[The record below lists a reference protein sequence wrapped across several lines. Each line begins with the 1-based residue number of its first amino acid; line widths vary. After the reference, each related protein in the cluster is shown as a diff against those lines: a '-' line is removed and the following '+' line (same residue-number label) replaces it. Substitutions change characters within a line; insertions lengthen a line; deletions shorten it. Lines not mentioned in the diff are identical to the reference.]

1 MSEDPERVIETL
13 YDVDES
19 NLILRR
25 SNGTVIGEG
34 NLSGGNRLLMFLKYD
49 YNTTAAAPPS
59 SSQIRT
65 DTNDA
70 ASTTLLWI
78 HRIDN
83 ENRDLKYLLMQLKV
97 GDSIFV
103 QDTQNADS
111 YVIFKLLEDPKDDG
125 NYVTY
130 KVDAIEFSGVS
141 LVGSAIL
148 VGLFG

>member
-34 NLSGGNRLLMFLKYD
+34 NLSGGKRLLMFLKYD
-49 YNTTAAAPPS
+49 YNITATAPPS

-65 DTNDA
+65 DTSDA

>member
-65 DTNDA
+65 DTSDA

-130 KVDAIEFSGVS
+130 KVDVIEFSGVS

>member
-13 YDVDES
+13 FDVDES

-49 YNTTAAAPPS
+49 YNTTAVAPPS

-65 DTNDA
+65 DTSDA
-70 ASTTLLWI
+70 ASTTLLWV

>member
-49 YNTTAAAPPS
+49 YNTTAAVPPS

-130 KVDAIEFSGVS
+130 KVDAIAFSGVS